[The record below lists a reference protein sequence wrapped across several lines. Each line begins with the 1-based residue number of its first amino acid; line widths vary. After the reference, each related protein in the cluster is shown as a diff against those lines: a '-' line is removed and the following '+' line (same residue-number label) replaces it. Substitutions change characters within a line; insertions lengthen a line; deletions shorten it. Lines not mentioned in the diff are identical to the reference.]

1 MGVTDR
7 SRPRRRYGRAAFVAA
22 LAAAVLI
29 PIVAQASGTYDLRGT
44 WETSSVIGG
53 GYTGT
58 FEITSMD
65 LATGSFS
72 GTGDGTT
79 FVLKGTE
86 TGASVK
92 FTQSEGSYVSH
103 DSATVTQKSGKLEM
117 TDGTWHDSNG
127 SGGTFAAV
135 LNHPAS
141 GSGSGSGAPTP
152 VLAQSVAGATVS
164 GAVTVERPG
173 THTFVTL
180 SKAGLIPVGS
190 LVNATHGRV
199 TLTAATA
206 SGGVTH
212 TGQFYDGEFMVGQTQ
227 RGLTTLKLA
236 GGAPCAAAAA
246 ANTRA
251 PTRRRRLWGSAHGDF
266 ETIGTDAAATEL
278 GTTWLTQDT
287 CTGTVVRVSSG
298 AVRVTNRLTGRS
310 LVVRA
315 PHSYLAK
322 PTDP

>member
-1 MGVTDR
+1 MTVTDR
-7 SRPRRRYGRAAFVAA
+7 SRPRRRYGRMTLVLA

-29 PIVAQASGTYDLRGT
+29 PIGAQASGTYDLRGT
-44 WETSSVIGG
+44 WETSSAVGG

-65 LATGSFS
+65 LASGSFS

-86 TGASVK
+86 TGASVT
-92 FTQSEGSYVSH
+92 FTQSEGGYVSH

-117 TDGTWHDSNG
+117 INGTWHDSNG
-127 SGGTFAAV
+127 SRGTFAAV

-141 GSGSGSGAPTP
+141 GSSAPTP

-173 THTFVTL
+173 THAFVTL
-180 SKAGLIPVGS
+180 GKQGLIPVGS
-190 LVNATHGRV
+190 LVNATNGRV
-199 TLTAATA
+199 TLTAAA
-206 SGGVTH
+206 SSGAVTH
-212 TGQFYDGEFMVGQTQ
+212 TGQFYDGEFMVGQSHS
-227 RGLTTLKLA
+227 GLTTLKLA
-236 GGAPCAAAAA
+236 GGARCAATATA
-246 ANTRA
+246 ANKRTPA
-251 PTRRRRLWGSAHGDF
+251 RRRRLWGSAHGDF

-298 AVRVTNRLTGRS
+298 AVRVTNRLTNRS
-310 LVVRA
+310 IIVRA

-322 PTDP
+322 PSGP